1 MRRWWQ
7 HRRLRIHLTLWYVS
21 AMVVVLSIYAAGVL
35 VFVSRRAS
43 ASLDSRIRAD
53 YVWAAEMWDRRE
65 DGSLTWY
72 DSSGLTDEDS
82 PWLRVWSAAGDLL
95 FSTSAARRS
104 PIPTSDALA
113 RQADGQ
119 IVPVRSTRPAY
130 RLLSRAATIDG
141 QPVVI
146 QVAQS
151 EALIR
156 AELSELGFLLLVGLP
171 VGVAAAG
178 LGGYALARRALK
190 PVDLMAERARSITA
204 ARLDERLPVDE
215 PNDELGRLAT
225 VFNQTLARLEGAFGQ
240 MARFTGD
247 VSHELRT
254 PLTAIRTVGEVG
266 LREPRDPKTYQHVIE
281 SMLEETDRL
290 SSLVDRLLL
299 LSRAESGQA
308 PLAREPIDLAAL
320 AEEVAT
326 HLGVLAEER
335 DQRIVVDRKGA
346 ARVLADR
353 VMLRQALINLVDNA
367 MKYSPSG
374 SVIRIGV
381 DGAANAAT
389 VEVQDSGAGIAPDRR
404 EHIFDRFYRGSTDG
418 LRGGAGLGLNIA
430 KWTVEANL
438 GQLAYEPRTAGGS
451 TFRITLPTA

>member
-190 PVDLMAERARSITA
+190 PVDRMAERARSITA

-240 MARFTGD
+240 MARFTHVEEPFKSRHFD
-247 VSHELRT
+247 EEIVVCSPPQRDN
-254 PLTAIRTVGEVG
+254 GEVAEIVLAAAQPYSPPPPG
-266 LREPRDPKTYQHVIE
+266 
-281 SMLEETDRL
+281 
-290 SSLVDRLLL
+290 SSLR
-299 LSRAESGQA
+299 RPGY
-308 PLAREPIDLAAL
+308 LARSAAP
-320 AEEVAT
+320 T
-326 HLGVLAEER
+326 R
-335 DQRIVVDRKGA
+335 R
-346 ARVLADR
+346 
-353 VMLRQALINLVDNA
+353 
-367 MKYSPSG
+367 
-374 SVIRIGV
+374 SVR
-381 DGAANAAT
+381 
-389 VEVQDSGAGIAPDRR
+389 
-404 EHIFDRFYRGSTDG
+404 
-418 LRGGAGLGLNIA
+418 
-430 KWTVEANL
+430 
-438 GQLAYEPRTAGGS
+438 
-451 TFRITLPTA
+451 